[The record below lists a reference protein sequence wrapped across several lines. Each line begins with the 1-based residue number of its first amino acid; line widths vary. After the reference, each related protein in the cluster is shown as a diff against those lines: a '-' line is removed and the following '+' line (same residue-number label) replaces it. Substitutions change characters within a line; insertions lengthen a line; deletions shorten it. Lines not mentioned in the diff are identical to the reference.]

1 MNTKLYITVKTST
14 VIKIVVVVAA
24 TKLALEVAE
33 EAAYPYLKRLNAY
46 LQGKNEEL
54 KAASKT

>member
-14 VIKIVVVVAA
+14 VVKLVVVVAA
-24 TKLALEVAE
+24 TKLALEIAG
-33 EAAYPYLKRLNAY
+33 EASYPYLKRLNAY
-46 LQGKNEEL
+46 LQGKTEEL